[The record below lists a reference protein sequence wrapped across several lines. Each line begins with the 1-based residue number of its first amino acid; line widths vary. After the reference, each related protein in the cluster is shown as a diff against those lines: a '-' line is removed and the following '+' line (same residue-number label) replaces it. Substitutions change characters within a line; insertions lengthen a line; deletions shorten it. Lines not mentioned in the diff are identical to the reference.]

1 MKKVFNIIKTTL
13 VWLILL
19 YEGIK
24 FFNLFHRYKQEQM
37 EELKAL
43 KAQLESDQKSVA
55 VATETP
61 SDKVA
66 DTATQCNKRGGED
79 DVESK

>member
-1 MKKVFNIIKTTL
+1 MKKIFNIIKTTL
-13 VWLILL
+13 VWLIIL

-24 FFNLFHRYKQEQM
+24 FLNLFRRYKP
-37 EELKAL
+37 
-43 KAQLESDQKSVA
+43 VA
-55 VATETP
+55 VATERP